1 MIIGGSRTGALFRME
16 CFVIITIITLSIT
29 WSQPLPPPFPHTTN
43 FRVDLKISD
52 QNNWRRG
59 RGPDQKNKFGGKG
72 SKFKGG
78 PTILRGHMN
87 PNDVMFVLLKDILF
101 FLLGFRFI
109 YIVYI
114 S

>member
-1 MIIGGSRTGALFRME
+1 MLCDNNYYHIKYYMVAAS
-16 CFVIITIITLSIT
+16 
-29 WSQPLPPPFPHTTN
+29 PPPFPHPTN